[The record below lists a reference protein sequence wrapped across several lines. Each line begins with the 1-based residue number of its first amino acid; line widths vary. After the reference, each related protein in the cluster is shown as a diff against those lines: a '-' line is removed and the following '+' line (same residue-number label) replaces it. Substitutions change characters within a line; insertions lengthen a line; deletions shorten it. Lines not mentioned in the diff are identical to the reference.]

1 MMQQLLEQQQQLQQ
15 QLEQLIGDNPGQETG
30 GLIKANEEMEEVI
43 FDFKNNNVSRKTHER
58 QQQILSKMLDSQKS
72 LTKKD
77 FSNKRKSKIADNYQ
91 ISNINQIPTNYGE
104 KDLFYIQAME
114 KALDENIST
123 EYENIT
129 RIYFLNLQEKA
140 LNESNK

>member
-1 MMQQLLEQQQQLQQ
+1 
-15 QLEQLIGDNPGQETG
+15 
-30 GLIKANEEMEEVI
+30 
-43 FDFKNNNVSRKTHER
+43 
-58 QQQILSKMLDSQKS
+58 
-72 LTKKD
+72 
-77 FSNKRKSKIADNYQ
+77 
-91 ISNINQIPTNYGE
+91 
-104 KDLFYIQAME
+104 ME